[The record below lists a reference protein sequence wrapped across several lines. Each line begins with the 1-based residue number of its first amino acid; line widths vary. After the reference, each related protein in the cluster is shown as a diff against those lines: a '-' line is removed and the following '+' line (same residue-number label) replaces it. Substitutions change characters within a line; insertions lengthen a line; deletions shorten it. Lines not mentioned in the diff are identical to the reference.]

1 MHNLGIYVQLHY
13 MPIYLNPYYK
23 NLGFKKGYCP
33 TSERYAEMCF
43 SIPLHPS
50 LKEDEI
56 NFVADNLNTLSK
68 KALDFL

>member
-1 MHNLGIYVQLHY
+1 

-33 TSERYAEMCF
+33 VSESYANSCF

-50 LKEDEI
+50 LKDDEI
-56 NFVADNLNTLSK
+56 SFVADNLNILTK
-68 KALDFL
+68 KASDLK